1 MQFHPVYINAV
12 LEPEY
17 SFVST
22 HLKPYFVDALTAH
35 AKTVRRLEHPEVKL
49 RQAEIAS
56 LEQALIDLHKVAAP
70 SYDPEIPDLFYAL
83 NRRLERLLGPAPVSF
98 LRLGLSRNDLDMTV
112 YRMRARDLLLE
123 LATSLSVLQR
133 ALLVQAET
141 HVHTVLIAY
150 THHQPGQ
157 PTSLAHYLL
166 AVAFGLGRTAKKLLG
181 VYETLNEC
189 PMGAAALAGSSPPLD
204 RAFTATCLG
213 FAAPLANTYDAV
225 ASSDWQVEI
234 VGLAQQASLLLSRFV
249 HDLLLWSGEGS
260 FRLVDGLTQGSSI
273 MPQKRNP
280 VALEHARS
288 RFSRVLGTAQAV
300 LLSSHNIPFGDQL
313 DSSPDV
319 QSTLQ
324 LLFGQLGEALSLLS
338 ASLEHGSFDTEQLAQ
353 RARATDTTA
362 TELANELVASGGL
375 NFQDAHRLSAELA
388 AALHASARPWQS
400 LTPADLTA
408 LGGPLLPAETLARA
422 VSPEAFVARR
432 SGLGG
437 PSPGALEVQITQLY
451 SELESQEAWSSETRK
466 TLDHTT
472 VTLRKVVK

>member
-1 MQFHPVYINAV
+1 MPFHPAYTGAV

-17 SFVST
+17 RFVSAY
-22 HLKPYFVDALTAH
+22 LKPYFIDALTAH
-35 AKTVRRLEHPEVKL
+35 AKTVRKLVHPEVGAH
-49 RQAEIAS
+49 QAELAG
-56 LEQALIDLHKVAAP
+56 LERALIGFHEVAAP
-70 SYDPEIPDLFYAL
+70 PYDPEVPDLFYAL
-83 NRRLERLLGPAPVSF
+83 NGRLERLLGPTPVSF

-123 LATSLSVLQR
+123 LAGSLEMLQR
-133 ALLVQAET
+133 ALLAQAET

-166 AVAFGLGRTAKKLLG
+166 AVAFGLGRVTDKLEG
-181 VYETLNEC
+181 VYAALNEC
-189 PMGAAALAGSSPPLD
+189 PLGAAALAGSSHPLD

-234 VGLAQQASLLLSRFV
+234 VGLAQQGSLLLSRFV
-249 HDLLLWSGEGS
+249 HDLLLWSSEGS
-260 FRLVDGLTQGSSI
+260 FGLIDSLTQGSSI

-313 DSSPDV
+313 DSAPDV

-324 LLFGQLGEALSLLS
+324 LLFEQLGEALSLLS
-338 ASLEHGSFDTEQLAQ
+338 TSLEHGTFDTEQLA
-353 RARATDTTA
+353 RKARQTDTTA
-362 TELANELVASGGL
+362 TELANELVASGGM

-388 AALHASARPWQS
+388 SALHASARSWQS

-408 LGGPLLPAETLARA
+408 LGGPLLPAEILAQT

-432 SGLGG
+432 KGWGDL
-437 PSPGALEVQITQLY
+437 
-451 SELESQEAWSSETRK
+451 
-466 TLDHTT
+466 
-472 VTLRKVVK
+472 LRVRWRYR